1 MIDFLSNI
9 LSQNGFMPHGMCFQ
23 WQPEILWMH
32 VIADLVV
39 AIAYFSIPLAL
50 ALVLYR
56 RRHIPFRGLILLFAL
71 FILLCGMTH
80 VISMIVL
87 WEPIYRLQGLIKLAT
102 AAVSIATAVV
112 LFPLLP
118 KLMVMAE
125 NFEQKL
131 HKQ

>member
-1 MIDFLSNI
+1 MIEFLTNI
-9 LSQNGFMPHGMCFQ
+9 LSQKGFMPHGMCFQ
-23 WQPEILWMH
+23 WRPEILWMH
-32 VIADLVV
+32 VISDLVI

-50 ALVLYR
+50 AVVLYR
-56 RRHIPFRGLILLFAL
+56 QKHIPFRGLILLFAL

-80 VISMIVL
+80 VVSMIVL

-118 KLMVMAE
+118 KLMIKAE
-125 NFEQKL
+125 SVERQL
-131 HKQ
+131 YE

>member
-1 MIDFLSNI
+1 MIEFLTNL
-9 LSQNGFMPHGMCFQ
+9 LSQKGFMPHGMCFQ

-32 VIADLVV
+32 VISDLVI

-50 ALVLYR
+50 AVVLFR
-56 RRHIPFRGLILLFAL
+56 QKRIPFRGLILLFAL

-80 VISMIVL
+80 VVSMIVL

-118 KLMVMAE
+118 KLMVKAE
-125 NFEQKL
+125 SVERQL
-131 HKQ
+131 YE

>member
-1 MIDFLSNI
+1 MIEFLTNI
-9 LSQNGFMPHGMCFQ
+9 LSQKGFMPHGMCFQ
-23 WQPEILWMH
+23 WRPEILWMH
-32 VIADLVV
+32 VISDLVI

-50 ALVLYR
+50 AVVLYR
-56 RRHIPFRGLILLFAL
+56 QKHIPFRGLILLFAL

-80 VISMIVL
+80 VVSMIVL

-118 KLMVMAE
+118 KLMVKAE
-125 NFEQKL
+125 SVERQL
-131 HKQ
+131 YE